1 MKGFRI
7 IECSCCGSEM
17 YESDLKFN
25 FNTNCNECPNCKT
38 EIKIRTEE
46 N

>member
-1 MKGFRI
+1 MKDYTT
-7 IECSCCGSEM
+7 IECECCGSEFHKV
-17 YESDLKFN
+17 YIYIIDGVF
-25 FNTNCNECPNCKT
+25 TCPNCKT